1 MVVKASVNINTGQ
14 SAQRRNGKTFVS
26 SRPFAYSL
34 CLRSVTPRNERNSR
48 AISRAAI
55 SIALTYIC
63 WKSWRKSERASA
75 SALCHLPSLSSFAFL
90 CLAYWFL
97 FSPSL
102 FSMSSDFCSPRH
114 PDKKHNLPWISYHIL
129 RMGKEN
135 GGLER
140 CGSQDF
146 VSICSKKGARKWG
159 TRRGLYGGHT
169 RTCRLNLTS
178 FLHCTLRENG
188 PCNRTVRSAVKI
200 LSE

>member
-1 MVVKASVNINTGQ
+1 MGCCPPPCFAESQVTSMSIWWWRRVLISIRAK
-14 SAQRRNGKTFVS
+14 AQRRNGKTFVS
-26 SRPFAYSL
+26 SRPFAYPL

-146 VSICSKKGARKWG
+146 VSICSKKGARKW
-159 TRRGLYGGHT
+159 LY
-169 RTCRLNLTS
+169 
-178 FLHCTLRENG
+178 
-188 PCNRTVRSAVKI
+188 K
-200 LSE
+200 